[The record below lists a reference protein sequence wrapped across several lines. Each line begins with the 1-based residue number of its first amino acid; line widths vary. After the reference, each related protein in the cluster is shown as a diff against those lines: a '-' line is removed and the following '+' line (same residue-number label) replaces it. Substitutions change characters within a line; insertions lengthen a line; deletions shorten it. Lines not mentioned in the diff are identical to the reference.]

1 MLDANEA
8 KLTKI
13 GEVFVSA
20 EGEVQIDGFDGDGC
34 TIRDVAALAIVHAI
48 GVLQRELMAV
58 LEKPGG
64 GNIVVD

>member
-1 MLDANEA
+1 MLDADEA

-13 GEVFVSA
+13 GDVFVIA
-20 EGEVQIDGFDGDGC
+20 GGEVQIEGFDGDGC
-34 TIRDVAALAIVHAI
+34 TSRDVAALAIVHAI

-64 GNIVVD
+64 GNIFVD